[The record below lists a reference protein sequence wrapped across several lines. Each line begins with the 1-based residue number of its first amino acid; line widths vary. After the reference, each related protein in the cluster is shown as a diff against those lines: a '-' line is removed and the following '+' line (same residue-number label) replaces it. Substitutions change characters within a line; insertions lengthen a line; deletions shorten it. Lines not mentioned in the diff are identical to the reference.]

1 MAPDV
6 EQQHVDLDGLLCALV
21 LVPEAFARN
30 RFFSLYEAGDAKK
43 VRQRAARVRGIVRQL
58 LGLERPK
65 AELVG
70 EQILEDGQL
79 LLRYRIPD
87 LAFERAAALTPLE
100 AAALRYALNLG
111 GEGPLSASDRALVH
125 EALRQLAQDLDLPPG
140 ALEPEPPA

>member
-1 MAPDV
+1 MALDV
-6 EQQHVDLDGLLCALV
+6 EQRNVDLDGLLCALV

-30 RFFSLYEAGDAKK
+30 RFFSLYESGDAKK

-87 LAFERAAALTPLE
+87 LSFERAAALTPLE
-100 AAALRYALNLG
+100 AATLRYALSLG
-111 GEGPLSASDRALVH
+111 GEGTLGASDRTLVH
-125 EALRQLAQDLDLPPG
+125 SALRQLAQDLDLPPG
-140 ALEPEPPA
+140 SLEPEPPV

>member
-1 MAPDV
+1 MSPEV
-6 EQQHVDLDGLLCALV
+6 EPQNVDLDGLLCALV

-30 RFFSLYEAGDAKK
+30 RFFSLYETGDAKK
-43 VRQRAARVRGIVRQL
+43 VRQRAGRVRGIARQL

-70 EQILEDGQL
+70 EQVQEDGQL

-100 AAALRYALNLG
+100 AASLRYALHLG
-111 GEGPLSASDRALVH
+111 GEGSISPGDRALVH
-125 EALRQLAQDLDLPPG
+125 QALKRLAQDLDLPPG
-140 ALEPEPPA
+140 ALEPAAPV